1 MIKFNYIAFCLLAI
15 IATSCGSSKESKPDV
30 KTSKS
35 SKNGEAFSTKD
46 YPYIEAFHKA
56 VRLKTVGDVDGA
68 IAAFGECLAIK
79 QDDDAVYYA
88 LSELQLAKGNMVEAT
103 SNITKARN
111 LDPKNIWYTQE
122 LAYMLYE
129 ARDYA
134 KALPEFKKLVEYE
147 GKNLQWLY
155 GYGDCLL
162 RAGKTQE
169 AINVLTKAEDIMG
182 VNPNLSIEKYN
193 LYMAMKKES
202 EAINEIQLARNVF
215 PNDPQLIATLV
226 DHYFQKG
233 DSEKAI
239 GFLEELVKNDP
250 DNGRA
255 HLALGDIYRQQNK
268 KTQSYN
274 EFKAAFKC
282 QDVDIDAKM
291 KVLILLQEASY
302 KPEPG
307 AIELMEMLVT
317 QYPDDAKPHSIRGD
331 YMLAL
336 ENDQEAILSYR
347 RATELDKN
355 QYPIWNQLLL
365 LDYQNGN
372 FEELYVDSKNCLE
385 YFTTMPTVYL
395 LNGIGAIQTKHYD
408 EAISSLETGKSLIIN
423 DKGMEAEF
431 YGQLGDAY
439 FSKKNYQEGQKN
451 FDKALSIDPK
461 SNLIRNNYAYKLAL
475 ANIQLEKAYA
485 MIQKVVESSPGMAT
499 YMDTKGLV
507 LFMQKKYDEAFAM
520 FDEAL
525 KLNSKQPDINEHLGD
540 AYFKRNM
547 IDKALEYWN
556 IAKELGSENKNLT
569 KKIESKN
576 YYEPIYD

>member
-1 MIKFNYIAFCLLAI
+1 MIKFQYIALSAI
-15 IATSCGSSKESKPDV
+15 IALVTSCGTTKST
-30 KTSKS
+30 KTAK
-35 SKNGEAFSTKD
+35 KTDGFSTKD

-56 VRLKTVGDVDGA
+56 VRLKTVGDFDGA
-68 IAAFGECLAIK
+68 IVAFNSCLEIK

-88 LSELQLAKGNMVEAT
+88 LSELYLEKGNLIEAT
-103 SNITKARN
+103 SSITKAGE
-111 LDPKNIWYTQE
+111 LDPNNIWYTQD
-122 LAYMLYE
+122 LAYLLYE
-129 ARDYA
+129 AHDYA
-134 KALPEFKKLVEYE
+134 KALPEFKKLVAHES
-147 GKNLQWLY
+147 KNLQWLY

-169 AINVLTKAEDIMG
+169 AINVLSQAEDVMG
-182 VNPNLSIEKYN
+182 INPSLSVEKYN
-193 LYMAMKKES
+193 LYMKMKKEP
-202 EAINEIQLARNVF
+202 EAINEIQRARKEY

-226 DHYFQKG
+226 DHYFKKG

-268 KTQSYN
+268 INKSFD

-282 QDVDIDAKM
+282 QDVDVDAKM
-291 KVLILLQEASY
+291 KVLIALQEASY

-307 AIELMEMLVT
+307 AIELMELLVT
-317 QYPDDAKPHSIRGD
+317 QYPEDAKSHSIRGD

-336 ENDQEAILSYR
+336 ENDEQAIISYR
-347 RATELDKN
+347 KATELDKN
-355 QYPIWNQLLL
+355 QYAIWNQLLL
-365 LDYQNGN
+365 LDYQNGK
-372 FEELYVDSKNCLE
+372 FEELYKDSKICLE

-395 LNGIGAIQTKHYD
+395 LNGIGAIQMKKYD
-408 EAISSLETGKSLIIN
+408 EAITSLETGKSLLIN

-439 FSKKNYQEGQKN
+439 FSKKEFQEGQKY
-451 FDKALSIDPK
+451 FEKALSIDPR
-461 SNLIRNNYAYKLAL
+461 SNLIKNNYAYKLAI
-475 ANIQLEKAYA
+475 ANIQLEKAYS
-485 MIQKVVESSPGMAT
+485 MIQQVTESSPGMAT
-499 YMDTKGLV
+499 YIDTKGLV
-507 LFMQKKYDEAFAM
+507 LFMQKKYDEAFM
-520 FDEAL
+520 LFDEAL
-525 KLNSKQPDINEHLGD
+525 KLNSAEADINEHLGD

-547 IDKALEYWN
+547 LDKALEYWK
-556 IAKELGSENKNLT
+556 IAKDLGSENKNLT

>member
-1 MIKFNYIAFCLLAI
+1 MIKLNYIALIVLAGF
-15 IATSCGSSKESKPDV
+15 ATSCGSTKESKPV
-30 KTSKS
+30 AKTTKTSK
-35 SKNGEAFSTKD
+35 KGEAFSTKD
-46 YPYIEAFHKA
+46 YPYIETFHKA

-68 IAAFGECLAIK
+68 IAAFGECLSFK

-88 LSELQLAKGNMVEAT
+88 LSELQLAKGNTVEAVA
-103 SNITKARN
+103 NITKARD
-111 LDPKNIWYTQE
+111 LDPTNIWYTQE
-122 LAYMLYE
+122 LAYLLYE

-134 KALPEFKKLVEYE
+134 KALPEFKKLVDHEA
-147 GKNLQWLY
+147 KNLQWLY

-169 AINVLTKAEDIMG
+169 AINVLTQAEDIMG
-182 VNPNLSIEKYN
+182 LNPSLSVEKYN
-193 LYMAMKKES
+193 LYMSMKKET
-202 EAINEIQLARNVF
+202 EAINEIQRARKEF

-233 DSEKAI
+233 DSEKGI

-268 KTQSYN
+268 KTESFK
-274 EFKAAFKC
+274 EFEAAFKC

-291 KVLILLQEASY
+291 KVLIALQEASY
-302 KPEPG
+302 KPEQG
-307 AIELMEMLVT
+307 AIDLMELMVT
-317 QYPDDAKPHSIRGD
+317 QYPEDAKPHSIRGD

-336 ENDQEAILSYR
+336 ENDQEAIISYR

-372 FEELYVDSKNCLE
+372 FEDLYKDSKICLE

-408 EAISSLETGKSLIIN
+408 EAITSLETGKSLIIN
-423 DKGMEAEF
+423 DKAMEAEF

-439 FSKKNYQEGQKN
+439 FSKKEYQEGQKN

-475 ANIQLEKAYA
+475 ANIQLEKAYS
-485 MIQKVVESSPGMAT
+485 MIQQVTESSPGMAT
-499 YMDTKGLV
+499 YMDTKGLI
-507 LFMQKKYDEAFAM
+507 LFMQKKYDEAFIL

-525 KLNSKQPDINEHLGD
+525 KLNSKQADINEHLGD

-547 IDKALEYWN
+547 VDKALEYWN
-556 IAKELGSENKNLT
+556 IAKELGSENKILT